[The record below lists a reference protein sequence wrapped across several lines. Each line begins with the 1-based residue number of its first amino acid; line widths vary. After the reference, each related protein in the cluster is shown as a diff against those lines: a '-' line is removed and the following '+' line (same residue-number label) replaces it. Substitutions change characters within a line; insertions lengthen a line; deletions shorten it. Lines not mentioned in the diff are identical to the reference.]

1 MILKI
6 AADYAA
12 RLRIIASETAE
23 RAKFGAQSASTA
35 KKFFRRCGN
44 SLVTVYVT
52 TGDAAR

>member
-23 RAKFGAQSASTA
+23 RAKSALN
-35 KKFFRRCGN
+35 RRQLQKN
-44 SLVTVYVT
+44 FS
-52 TGDAAR
+52 AAAAIA

>member
-23 RAKFGAQSASTA
+23 RAKSALN
-35 KKFFRRCGN
+35 RRQLQKN
-44 SLVTVYVT
+44 FSAAAAIALVTVYVT